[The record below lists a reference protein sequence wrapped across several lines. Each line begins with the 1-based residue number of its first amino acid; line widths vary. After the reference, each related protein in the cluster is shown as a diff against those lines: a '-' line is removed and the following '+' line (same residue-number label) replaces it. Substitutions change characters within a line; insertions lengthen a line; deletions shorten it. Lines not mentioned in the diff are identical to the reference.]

1 MVEHLLAKEDV
12 ASSSLVTRSPF
23 PGERKAKPMSNL
35 TIVPSR
41 ERFTELATLGNVV
54 PVFVD
59 FVADGETPASAFQK
73 LDDGGYS
80 FLFES
85 AEQTEQSGR
94 YSFLGFSPRLTI
106 RSENGAVRIEEM
118 GRTATVAEGGDPLS
132 ALEQIMARFRF
143 VAEPELPRFAGG
155 AVGFLGYDVVRHF
168 EKSVPPP
175 PEDDLKLPEMIFM
188 IMGLL
193 VVFDHRY
200 RRVKIVA
207 NVFLDDHENTAA
219 AHAAG
224 EQKIKATLA
233 KLARPAALP
242 LIDAQK
248 PIERQAVRSNT
259 TQEEFEDAVLKAK
272 DHIRAGN
279 AFQIVLSQRFETDFA
294 GDPLKL
300 YRCLRLVN
308 PSPYMFCLRFGDS
321 FSLVGSSPELHVRVT
336 DDVAEVRPIAGTR
349 RRGKTPEED
358 ARNAAELLADP
369 KERAEHV
376 MLIDLARNDLGRVAE
391 IGSVRVTEQMVI
403 ERYSHVMHIGSH
415 VVARLRK
422 GKTAYDVMR
431 ATFPAGT
438 VSGAP
443 KIRAM
448 QIINELETKK
458 RGCYAGAVGYFGFD
472 GALDCCIALRS
483 IVLKNGRAYLQAG
496 AGIVADSD
504 PTSEYQETVNKA
516 MAMVDAISRA
526 TNE

>member
-1 MVEHLLAKEDV
+1 MFD
-12 ASSSLVTRSPF
+12 
-23 PGERKAKPMSNL
+23 L
-35 TIVPSR
+35 TVVPSR
-41 ERFTELATLGNVV
+41 ERFCELAQHGNVI

-59 FVADGETPASAFQK
+59 FVADAETPASAFQK

-94 YSFLGFSPRLTI
+94 YSFLGFRPRLTI
-106 RSENGAVRIEEM
+106 RSDNG
-118 GRTATVAEGGDPLS
+118 TVSTEQNGQSVTGAAKADPLS
-132 ALEQIMARFRF
+132 ALEQLMARFRF
-143 VAEPELPRFAGG
+143 VADPNLPGFAGG
-155 AVGFLGYDVVRHF
+155 AVGFLGYDVARHF

-175 PEDDLKLPEMIFM
+175 PEDDLKLPEMIFT

-207 NVFLDDHENTAA
+207 NVFLDDHQNAEA
-219 AHAAG
+219 AHAAA
-224 EQKIKATLA
+224 EREIHKALV
-233 KLARPAALP
+233 KLASPARLP

-248 PIERQAVRSNT
+248 PVRRQAVRSNT
-259 TQEEFEDAVLKAK
+259 TQEKFEAAVLKAK
-272 DHIRAGN
+272 EHIRAGDV
-279 AFQIVLSQRFETDFA
+279 FQIVLSQRFETDFND
-294 GDPLKL
+294 DPLKL

-308 PSPYMFCLRFGDS
+308 PSPYMFCLRFGES
-321 FSLVGSSPELHVRVT
+321 FSLVGSSPELHVRVAN
-336 DDVAEVRPIAGTR
+336 DLAEVRPIAGTR
-349 RRGKTPEED
+349 PRGKTAEED

-391 IGSVRVTEQMVI
+391 IGSVRVTEQMAV
-403 ERYSHVMHIGSH
+403 ERYSHVMHLGSH
-415 VVARLRK
+415 IVARLRS

-448 QIINELETKK
+448 QIISELETKK

-483 IVLKNGRAYLQAG
+483 IVLKDGHAYLQAG

-504 PTSEYQETVNKA
+504 PASEYRETVNKA
-516 MAMVDAISRA
+516 MAMMDAISRA
-526 TNE
+526 TNEKDPDHR

>member
-1 MVEHLLAKEDV
+1 
-12 ASSSLVTRSPF
+12 
-23 PGERKAKPMSNL
+23 MSNL
-35 TIVPSR
+35 TVVPAR
-41 ERFTELATLGNVV
+41 ERFLELTKLGNVV

-94 YSFLGFSPRLTI
+94 YSFLGFNPRLTI
-106 RSENGAVRIEEM
+106 RSENGVISTDEN
-118 GRTATVAEGGDPLS
+118 GQTATAAEGGDPLT
-132 ALEQIMARFRF
+132 ALEKIMTRFRF
-143 VAEPELPRFAGG
+143 VAEPDLPRFAGG
-155 AVGFLGYDVVRHF
+155 VVGFLGYDVVRHF

-175 PEDDLKLPEMIFM
+175 PEDDLKLPEMLFM
-188 IMGLL
+188 MMGLL

-207 NVFLDDHENTAA
+207 NAFLDDHENAEA
-219 AHAAG
+219 AHAAAVDA
-224 EQKIKATLA
+224 IKDALRGLGNA
-233 KLARPAALP
+233 ARLP

-248 PIERQAVRSNT
+248 SVARLRVRSNT
-259 TQEEFEDAVLKAK
+259 TQAKFEAAVLEAK

-279 AFQIVLSQRFETDFA
+279 AFQIVLSQRFETDFV

-308 PSPYMFCLRFGDS
+308 PSPYMFCLRFGKS
-321 FSLVGSSPELHVRVT
+321 FALVGSSPELHVRVT
-336 DDVAEVRPIAGTR
+336 DDLAEVRPIAGTR
-349 RRGKTPEED
+349 RRGRTPEED

-376 MLIDLARNDLGRVAE
+376 MLIDLARNDLGRVCE
-391 IGSVRVTEQMVI
+391 VGSVRVTEQMVI

-415 VVARLRK
+415 VVGRLRK
-422 GKTAYDVMR
+422 DKSAFDVMR

-448 QIINELETKK
+448 QIISELEANK

-483 IVLKNGRAYLQAG
+483 IVVKDGRAYLQAG

-504 PTSEYQETVNKA
+504 PTGEYQETVNKA

-526 TNE
+526 SSDD

>member
-1 MVEHLLAKEDV
+1 
-12 ASSSLVTRSPF
+12 
-23 PGERKAKPMSNL
+23 MSGL
-35 TIVPSR
+35 TIVPTL
-41 ERFTELATLGNVV
+41 ERFCELAKQGNVV

-59 FVADGETPASAFQK
+59 FVADGETPASAYQK

-94 YSFLGFSPRLTI
+94 YSFLGFNPRLTV
-106 RSENGAVRIEEM
+106 RSENGTVTAEENGRIAA
-118 GRTATVAEGGDPLS
+118 ATESADPLA
-132 ALEQIMARFRF
+132 ALERIMAQFRL
-143 VAEPELPRFAGG
+143 VAATDLPRFAGG
-155 AVGFLGYDVVRHF
+155 AVGFLGYDVARSF
-168 EKSVPPP
+168 EKSVPAP

-188 IMGLL
+188 IMSLV

-207 NVFLDDHENTAA
+207 NAFLDDHENAA
-219 AHAAG
+219 AAYAAAQRRI
-224 EQKIKATLA
+224 EEALA
-233 KLARPAALP
+233 KLASPARLP

-248 PIERQAVRSNT
+248 PVSRAPMRSNT
-259 TQEEFEDAVLKAK
+259 TREEFEANVLKAK
-272 DHIRAGN
+272 EHIRAGD

-336 DDVAEVRPIAGTR
+336 DDLAEVRPIAGTR
-349 RRGKTPEED
+349 PRGATPEED

-391 IGSVRVTEQMVI
+391 TGSVRVTEQMVV
-403 ERYSHVMHIGSH
+403 ERYSHVMHLGSH

-422 GKTAYDVMR
+422 DKTAFDAMR

-483 IVLKNGRAYLQAG
+483 IVLKDRRAYLQAG
-496 AGIVADSD
+496 AGIVAESD
-504 PTSEYQETVNKA
+504 PASEYQETVNKA
-516 MAMVDAISRA
+516 MAMMTAISRA
-526 TNE
+526 SDE

>member
-1 MVEHLLAKEDV
+1 MAD
-12 ASSSLVTRSPF
+12 
-23 PGERKAKPMSNL
+23 L

-41 ERFTELATLGNVV
+41 ERFAELAKLGNVV

-59 FVADGETPASAFQK
+59 FVADGETPASAYQK
-73 LDDGGYS
+73 LDDGGHS

-94 YSFLGFSPRLTI
+94 YSFLGFDPRLI
-106 RSENGAVRIEEM
+106 VR
-118 GRTATVAEGGDPLS
+118 GQEGEDPLG
-132 ALEQIMARFRF
+132 ALEKVMADFRF
-143 VAEPELPRFAGG
+143 VLQPNLPRFAGG
-155 AVGFLGYDVVRHF
+155 AVGFLGYDAARYF
-168 EKSVPPP
+168 EKSLPAPPD
-175 PEDDLKLPEMIFM
+175 DDLQLPEMIFM

-207 NVFLDDHENTAA
+207 NAFLADHPNPAA
-219 AHAAG
+219 AYGNA
-224 EQKIKATLA
+224 EKKIANALA
-233 KLARPAALP
+233 KLSGAARLP

-248 PIERQAVRSNT
+248 TVSPKTVRSNL
-259 TQEEFEDAVLKAK
+259 TQEEFEAAVLKAK
-272 DHIRAGN
+272 EHIRAGD
-279 AFQIVLSQRFETDFA
+279 AFQIVLSQRFETDFT

-336 DDVAEVRPIAGTR
+336 DDLAEVRPIAGTR
-349 RRGKTPEED
+349 RRGETSEADE
-358 ARNAAELLADP
+358 RNAAELLADP

-415 VVARLRK
+415 VVARLRA
-422 GKTAYDVMR
+422 GQTAFDVMR

-448 QIINELETKK
+448 QIISELENRK
-458 RGCYAGAVGYFGFD
+458 RGCYAGAVGYLGFD

-504 PTSEYQETVNKA
+504 PASEYQETVNKA
-516 MAMVDAISRA
+516 KAMVDAISRA
-526 TNE
+526 SDE

>member
-1 MVEHLLAKEDV
+1 
-12 ASSSLVTRSPF
+12 
-23 PGERKAKPMSNL
+23 MSDL

-41 ERFTELATLGNVV
+41 DRFAELAKQGNVV

-59 FVADGETPASAFQK
+59 FVADAETPASAFQK

-94 YSFLGFSPRLTI
+94 YSFLGFSPRLI
-106 RSENGAVRIEEM
+106 VRGEE
-118 GRTATVAEGGDPLS
+118 GEDPLA
-132 ALEQIMARFRF
+132 ALEKVMAGFRF
-143 VAEPELPRFAGG
+143 VAQPDLPRFAGG
-155 AVGFLGYDVVRHF
+155 AVGFLGYDVARYF
-168 EKSVPPP
+168 EQALPEP
-175 PEDDLKLPEMIFM
+175 PEDDLHLPEMIFM
-188 IMGLL
+188 VMGLL

-200 RRVKIVA
+200 RRIKIVA
-207 NVFLDDHENTAA
+207 NAFLEDDDAY
-219 AHAAG
+219 AG
-224 EQKIKATLA
+224 AERRIREALA
-233 KLARPAALP
+233 KLGSPARLL

-248 PIERQAVRSNT
+248 EVARVSVRSNT
-259 TQEEFEDAVLKAK
+259 TQENFEAAVRTAK
-272 DHIRAGN
+272 EHIRAGD
-279 AFQIVLSQRFETDFA
+279 AFQIVLSQRFETDFT

-308 PSPYMFCLRFGDS
+308 PSPYMFCLRFGES

-349 RRGKTPEED
+349 RRGKTADED

-376 MLIDLARNDLGRVAE
+376 MLIDLARNDLGRIAE
-391 IGSVRVTEQMVI
+391 VGSVRVTEQMVI

-422 GKTAYDVMR
+422 DKTAFDVMR

-448 QIINELETKK
+448 QIISELENKK

-526 TNE
+526 SDE

>member
-23 PGERKAKPMSNL
+23 PGERKVKPMSNL

-41 ERFTELATLGNVV
+41 ERFAELAHEGNVV

-59 FVADGETPASAFQK
+59 FVADDETPVSVYQK
-73 LDDGGYS
+73 LEEGGYS

-94 YSFLGFSPRLTI
+94 YSFLGFQPRLTVRCDDGI
-106 RSENGAVRIEEM
+106 VTTEGTNGA
-118 GRTATVAEGGDPLS
+118 AAPGDPIA
-132 ALEQIMARFRF
+132 ALENIMRHFRF
-143 VAEPELPRFAGG
+143 VAPPDLPRFAGG
-155 AVGFLGYDVVRHF
+155 AVGFLGYDVARYF
-168 EKSVPPP
+168 EPTVSPP
-175 PEDDLKLPEMIFM
+175 PEDNLGLPEMIFTVM
-188 IMGLL
+188 RL
-193 VVFDHRY
+193 VIVFDHRY

-207 NVFLDDHENTAA
+207 NVFLDDHETPDDAYRSAKETIGAA
-219 AHAAG
+219 
-224 EQKIKATLA
+224 LA
-233 KLARPAALP
+233 KLQVPGRLP
-242 LIDAQK
+242 LIDALRPVSRRPVQ
-248 PIERQAVRSNT
+248 SNVT
-259 TQEEFEDAVLKAK
+259 REKFEAAVLKAK
-272 DHIRAGN
+272 EYIRAGD
-279 AFQIVLSQRFETDFA
+279 AFQIVLSQRFEADFA
-294 GDPLKL
+294 GDPLTL

-308 PSPYMFCLRFGDS
+308 PSPYMFCLRFGPD
-321 FSLVGSSPELHVRVT
+321 FALVGSSPELHVRVT
-336 DDVAEVRPIAGTR
+336 DDLAEVRPIAGTR
-349 RRGKTPEED
+349 GRGKTAEED
-358 ARNAAELLADP
+358 ARNAEELLADP

-376 MLIDLARNDLGRVAE
+376 MLIDLARNDLGRIAE

-403 ERYSHVMHIGSH
+403 ERYSHVMHLGSH
-415 VVARLRK
+415 VVARLLP

-448 QIINELETKK
+448 QIINELETNK

-483 IVLKNGRAYLQAG
+483 IVLKDGRAYLQAG

-504 PTSEYQETVNKA
+504 PASEYQETVNKA

-526 TNE
+526 IHE

>member
-1 MVEHLLAKEDV
+1 MSDLTVVPSPERFAELAKQ
-12 ASSSLVTRSPF
+12 
-23 PGERKAKPMSNL
+23 
-35 TIVPSR
+35 
-41 ERFTELATLGNVV
+41 GNVV

-106 RSENGAVRIEEM
+106 RSENGAVSTEEN
-118 GRTATVAEGGDPLS
+118 GKTAGVAESTDPLS
-132 ALEQIMARFRF
+132 ALERIMARFHF
-143 VAEPELPRFAGG
+143 VAEPDLPRFAGG
-155 AVGFLGYDVVRHF
+155 AVGFLGYDVARYF

-175 PEDDLKLPEMIFM
+175 PEDDLKLPEMVFM

-207 NVFLDDHENTAA
+207 NAFLDDHENPAA

-224 EQKIKATLA
+224 DRRIHEALA
-233 KLARPAALP
+233 KLASPARLP

-248 PIERQAVRSNT
+248 SVQRQPVRSNV
-259 TQEEFEDAVLKAK
+259 TQAKFEAAVLEAK
-272 DHIRAGN
+272 EHIRAGD
-279 AFQIVLSQRFETDFA
+279 AFQIVLSQRFETDFT

-308 PSPYMFCLRFGDS
+308 PSPYMFCLRFGDA

-403 ERYSHVMHIGSH
+403 ERYSHVMHLGSH

-422 GKTAYDVMR
+422 DKSAYDVMR

-448 QIINELETKK
+448 QIISELETKK

-483 IVLKNGRAYLQAG
+483 IVLKDGRAYLQAG

-504 PTSEYQETVNKA
+504 AASEYQETVNKA
-516 MAMVDAISRA
+516 TAMVEAISRA
-526 TNE
+526 SDE

>member
-1 MVEHLLAKEDV
+1 MPDLTVVPLPERFAELAKQ
-12 ASSSLVTRSPF
+12 
-23 PGERKAKPMSNL
+23 
-35 TIVPSR
+35 
-41 ERFTELATLGNVV
+41 GNVV

-73 LDDGGYS
+73 LDDGGSS

-94 YSFLGFSPRLTI
+94 YSFLGFHPRLTI
-106 RSENGAVRIEEM
+106 RSENGATTTEEN
-118 GRTATVAEGGDPLS
+118 GHTAPITDSADPLA
-132 ALEQIMARFRF
+132 ALERIMARFRF
-143 VAEPELPRFAGG
+143 VAEPDLPRFAGG
-155 AVGFLGYDVVRHF
+155 AVGFLGYDVARCF

-175 PEDDLKLPEMIFM
+175 PEDDLKVPEMIFM

-193 VVFDHRY
+193 LVFDHRY

-207 NVFLDDHENTAA
+207 NAFLDDHESAAA
-219 AHAAG
+219 AHTAA
-224 EQKIKATLA
+224 ERRIEETLA
-233 KLARPAALP
+233 KLASPARLP

-248 PIERQAVRSNT
+248 TVHRRAVRSNT
-259 TQEEFEDAVLKAK
+259 TQEKFEAAVLKAK
-272 DHIRAGN
+272 EHIRAGD
-279 AFQIVLSQRFETDFA
+279 AFQIVLSQRFETDFT
-294 GDPLKL
+294 GDPLRL

-349 RRGKTPEED
+349 RRGQTPEED

-376 MLIDLARNDLGRVAE
+376 MLIDLARNDLGRIAE
-391 IGSVRVTEQMVI
+391 IGSVCVTEQMVV
-403 ERYSHVMHIGSH
+403 ERYSHVMHLGSH

-422 GKTAYDVMR
+422 DKTAYDVMR

-448 QIINELETKK
+448 QIISQLETKK

-483 IVLKNGRAYLQAG
+483 IVLKGGHAYLQAG

-526 TNE
+526 NDE

>member
-1 MVEHLLAKEDV
+1 
-12 ASSSLVTRSPF
+12 
-23 PGERKAKPMSNL
+23 MSDL

-41 ERFTELATLGNVV
+41 ERFTELASLGNVI

-59 FVADGETPASAFQK
+59 FVADGETPASAYQK

-94 YSFLGFSPRLTI
+94 YSFLGFSPRLI
-106 RSENGAVRIEEM
+106 VRGENSGE
-118 GRTATVAEGGDPLS
+118 DPLA
-132 ALEQIMARFRF
+132 ALEKVMAQFRF
-143 VAEPELPRFAGG
+143 VAQPDLPRFAGG
-155 AVGFLGYDVVRHF
+155 AVGFLGYDVARYF
-168 EKSVPPP
+168 EKALPPP
-175 PEDDLKLPEMIFM
+175 PEDDLQLPEMIFM

-207 NVFLDDHENTAA
+207 NAFLDDYDNPTAA
-219 AHAAG
+219 HEAAEKRIREALTELSG
-224 EQKIKATLA
+224 AVH
-233 KLARPAALP
+233 LP

-248 PIERQAVRSNT
+248 SVSRQGVCSNT
-259 TQEEFEDAVLKAK
+259 TRENFEAAVLKAK
-272 DHIRAGN
+272 EHIRAGD
-279 AFQIVLSQRFETDFA
+279 AFQIVLSQRFETEFT

-336 DDVAEVRPIAGTR
+336 DDLAEVRPIAGTR

-358 ARNAAELLADP
+358 EQNAAELLADP

-415 VVARLRK
+415 VMARLRQ
-422 GKTAYDVMR
+422 GETAFDVMR

-448 QIINELETKK
+448 QIINELENRK

-472 GALDCCIALRS
+472 GGLDCCIALRS

-504 PTSEYQETVNKA
+504 PASEYQETVNKA

-526 TNE
+526 SDE

>member
-1 MVEHLLAKEDV
+1 MVD
-12 ASSSLVTRSPF
+12 
-23 PGERKAKPMSNL
+23 L

-41 ERFTELATLGNVV
+41 ERFAELAKLGNVI

-59 FVADGETPASAFQK
+59 FVADGETPASAYQK
-73 LDDGGYS
+73 LDDGEPS

-94 YSFLGFSPRLTI
+94 YSFLGFDPRLI
-106 RSENGAVRIEEM
+106 VRGENGE
-118 GRTATVAEGGDPLS
+118 DPLTV
-132 ALEQIMARFRF
+132 LEKVMSSFRF
-143 VAEPELPRFAGG
+143 VPQPNLPRFAGG
-155 AVGFLGYDVVRHF
+155 AVGFLGYDAARYF
-168 EKSVPPP
+168 EKALPAP
-175 PEDDLKLPEMIFM
+175 PEDDLQLPEMIFM

-207 NVFLDDHENTAA
+207 NAFLDNHPDPAA
-219 AHAAG
+219 AYQSAEKKIAG
-224 EQKIKATLA
+224 ALA
-233 KLARPAALP
+233 KLSGAARLP

-248 PIERQAVRSNT
+248 IVSPRTVRSNM
-259 TQEEFEDAVLKAK
+259 TQATFEAAVLQAK
-272 DHIRAGN
+272 EHIRAGD
-279 AFQIVLSQRFETDFA
+279 AFQIVLSQRFETDFT

-336 DDVAEVRPIAGTR
+336 DDLAEVRPIAGTR
-349 RRGKTPEED
+349 RRGETPEED
-358 ARNAAELLADP
+358 ERNAAELLADP

-391 IGSVRVTEQMVI
+391 VGSVRVTEQMVI

-415 VVARLRK
+415 VTARLRE
-422 GKTAYDVMR
+422 GQTAFDVMR

-448 QIINELETKK
+448 QIISELENKK

-496 AGIVADSD
+496 AGIVADSE
-504 PTSEYQETVNKA
+504 PASEYQETVNKA
-516 MAMVDAISRA
+516 KAMVDAISRA
-526 TNE
+526 SDE

>member
-1 MVEHLLAKEDV
+1 MSDLTIAPTRKGFTKLAKQGHV
-12 ASSSLVTRSPF
+12 
-23 PGERKAKPMSNL
+23 
-35 TIVPSR
+35 I
-41 ERFTELATLGNVV
+41 
-54 PVFVD
+54 PVYVD
-59 FVADGETPASAFQK
+59 FVADGETPASAYQK

-94 YSFLGFSPRLTI
+94 YSFLGFDPRLI
-106 RSENGAVRIEEM
+106 VRGENGE
-118 GRTATVAEGGDPLS
+118 DPLA
-132 ALEQIMARFRF
+132 ALEKVMAQFRF
-143 VAEPELPRFAGG
+143 VPQPDLPRFAGG
-155 AVGFLGYDVVRHF
+155 AVGFLGYDVARYF
-168 EKSVPPP
+168 ESALPEP
-175 PEDDLKLPEMIFM
+175 PEDDLHLPEMIFM

-193 VVFDHRY
+193 LVFDHRY

-207 NVFLDDHENTAA
+207 NAFLDDHDDAAAAYTAA
-219 AHAAG
+219 EKKISEAVARLSSAAH
-224 EQKIKATLA
+224 
-233 KLARPAALP
+233 LP

-248 PIERQAVRSNT
+248 PVSRRHVSSNT
-259 TQEEFEDAVLKAK
+259 TQEKFEAAVRIAK
-272 DHIRAGN
+272 EHIRAGD
-279 AFQIVLSQRFETDFA
+279 AFQIVLSQRFETDFT

-308 PSPYMFCLRFGDS
+308 PSPYMFCLRFGES

-336 DDVAEVRPIAGTR
+336 DDLAEVRPIAGTR

-358 ARNAAELLADP
+358 ERNAAELLADP

-376 MLIDLARNDLGRVAE
+376 MLIDLARNDLGRIAE
-391 IGSVRVTEQMVI
+391 VGSVRVTEQMVI

-415 VVARLRK
+415 VVARLRQDQ
-422 GKTAYDVMR
+422 TAFDVMR

-448 QIINELETKK
+448 QIINELENKK

-496 AGIVADSD
+496 AGVVADSD
-504 PTSEYQETVNKA
+504 PTSEYEETVNKA

-526 TNE
+526 SDE

>member
-1 MVEHLLAKEDV
+1 
-12 ASSSLVTRSPF
+12 
-23 PGERKAKPMSNL
+23 MSHL

-41 ERFTELATLGNVV
+41 ERFAELASQGNVV

-59 FVADGETPASAFQK
+59 FVADGETPASAYQK

-94 YSFLGFSPRLTI
+94 YSFLGFNPRLI
-106 RSENGAVRIEEM
+106 VRGENGE
-118 GRTATVAEGGDPLS
+118 DPLA
-132 ALEQIMARFRF
+132 ALEKVMAGFRF
-143 VAEPELPRFAGG
+143 VAQPDLPRFAGG
-155 AVGFLGYDVVRHF
+155 AVGFLGYDVARYF
-168 EKSVPPP
+168 ERALPGP
-175 PEDDLKLPEMIFM
+175 PEDDLKLPEMVFM
-188 IMGLL
+188 VVGLL

-207 NVFLDDHENTAA
+207 NAFLDDHDNPAA
-219 AHAAG
+219 AYAAA
-224 EQKIKATLA
+224 ENKIQDALA
-233 KLARPAALP
+233 KLTSPARLP
-242 LIDAQK
+242 LIDAQ
-248 PIERQAVRSNT
+248 RAVARVSVRSNT
-259 TQEEFEDAVLKAK
+259 TQEKFEAAVRKAK
-272 DHIRAGN
+272 DHIRAGD
-279 AFQIVLSQRFETDFA
+279 AFQIVISHRFETDFT

-308 PSPYMFCLRFGDS
+308 PSPYMFCLRFGES

-336 DDVAEVRPIAGTR
+336 DDLAEVRPIAGTR
-349 RRGKTPEED
+349 RRGKTTEED
-358 ARNAAELLADP
+358 ERNAAELLADP

-391 IGSVRVTEQMVI
+391 VGSVRVTEQMVI

-422 GKTAYDVMR
+422 DKTAFDVMR

-448 QIINELETKK
+448 QIINELENKK

-472 GALDCCIALRS
+472 GGLDCCIALRS
-483 IVLKNGRAYLQAG
+483 IVLKDGRAYLQAG

-504 PTSEYQETVNKA
+504 PASEYHETVNKA

-526 TNE
+526 SDE

>member
-1 MVEHLLAKEDV
+1 MGD
-12 ASSSLVTRSPF
+12 
-23 PGERKAKPMSNL
+23 L
-35 TIVPSR
+35 TIVPAR
-41 ERFTELATLGNVV
+41 EGFAELAKQGNVI

-59 FVADGETPASAFQK
+59 FVADGETPASAYQK
-73 LDDGGYS
+73 LDDGGHS

-94 YSFLGFSPRLTI
+94 YSFLGFDPRLI
-106 RSENGAVRIEEM
+106 VRGED
-118 GRTATVAEGGDPLS
+118 GHDPLA
-132 ALEQIMARFRF
+132 ALEKVMAGFRF
-143 VAEPELPRFAGG
+143 VAQPDLPRFAGG
-155 AVGFLGYDVVRHF
+155 AVGFLGYDVARYF
-168 EKSVPPP
+168 EPALPEP

-207 NVFLDDHENTAA
+207 NAFLDDHDDVSAA
-219 AHAAG
+219 FGAA
-224 EQKIKATLA
+224 EKKIRDALA
-233 KLARPAALP
+233 KLSSAAHLP

-248 PIERQAVRSNT
+248 PVTRRQVRSNT
-259 TQEEFEDAVLKAK
+259 TQENFEAAVRRAK
-272 DHIRAGN
+272 EHIRAGD
-279 AFQIVLSQRFETDFA
+279 AFQIVLSQRFETEFTGA
-294 GDPLKL
+294 PLKL

-336 DDVAEVRPIAGTR
+336 DDRAEVRPIAGTR

-358 ARNAAELLADP
+358 DRNAAELLADP

-376 MLIDLARNDLGRVAE
+376 MLIDLARNDLGRIAE
-391 IGSVRVTEQMVI
+391 VGSVRVTEQMVI

-415 VVARLRK
+415 VVARLQK
-422 GKTAYDVMR
+422 GQTAFDVMR

-448 QIINELETKK
+448 QIINELENKK

-483 IVLKNGRAYLQAG
+483 IVLKNGHAYLQAG

-504 PTSEYQETVNKA
+504 PTSEYEETVNKA
-516 MAMVDAISRA
+516 MAMVAAISRA
-526 TNE
+526 SDE

>member
-1 MVEHLLAKEDV
+1 MM
-12 ASSSLVTRSPF
+12 T
-23 PGERKAKPMSNL
+23 NL
-35 TIVPSR
+35 TIVPSG
-41 ERFTELATLGNVV
+41 ERFADLAKQGNVI

-59 FVADGETPASAFQK
+59 FVADAETPASAFQK

-94 YSFLGFSPRLTI
+94 YSFLGFRPRLTI
-106 RSENGAVRIEEM
+106 RGENGAVSTEEHGQLATSSAGPDPLLALERIM
-118 GRTATVAEGGDPLS
+118 GRYN
-132 ALEQIMARFRF
+132 F

-175 PEDDLKLPEMIFM
+175 PEDDLQLPEMTFM

-207 NVFLDDHENTAA
+207 NAFIADHADAEAAYAA
-219 AHAAG
+219 AEGRIREA
-224 EQKIKATLA
+224 LR
-233 KLARPAALP
+233 KLAGPALLP
-242 LIDAQK
+242 FIDAQK
-248 PIERQAVRSNT
+248 PAPHLNVRSNT
-259 TQEEFEDAVLKAK
+259 TRENFEAAVLKAK
-272 DHIRAGN
+272 EHIRAGD
-279 AFQIVLSQRFETDFA
+279 AFQIVLSQRFETDFT

-336 DDVAEVRPIAGTR
+336 DDLAEVRPIAGTR
-349 RRGKTPEED
+349 RRGETPEED
-358 ARNAAELLADP
+358 EQNAAELLADP

-391 IGSVRVTEQMVI
+391 VGSVRVTEQMVI

-415 VVARLRK
+415 VVARLRNNQ
-422 GKTAYDVMR
+422 TAFDVMR

-448 QIINELETKK
+448 QIITELENKK

-472 GALDCCIALRS
+472 GTLDCCIALRS

-504 PTSEYQETVNKA
+504 PASEYQETVNKA
-516 MAMVDAISRA
+516 RAMVDAISRA
-526 TNE
+526 SDE

>member
-1 MVEHLLAKEDV
+1 MSDLTVIP
-12 ASSSLVTRSPF
+12 SPELF
-23 PGERKAKPMSNL
+23 A
-35 TIVPSR
+35 
-41 ERFTELATLGNVV
+41 ELARQGNVV

-59 FVADGETPASAFQK
+59 FVADAETPASAFQK
-73 LDDGGYS
+73 LEEGGYS

-94 YSFLGFSPRLTI
+94 YSFLGFDPRLI
-106 RSENGAVRIEEM
+106 LRAENGAIILEEKG
-118 GRTATVAEGGDPLS
+118 GREVLAGFSDPLA
-132 ALEQIMARFRF
+132 ALENVMGRFRF
-143 VAEPELPRFAGG
+143 VAQPDLPRFAGG
-155 AVGFLGYDVVRHF
+155 AVGFVGYDVARAF
-168 EKSVPPP
+168 EKALPLPPR
-175 PEDDLKLPEMIFM
+175 DDLKLPEMIFM

-193 VVFDHRY
+193 VVFDHRH

-207 NVFLDDHENTAA
+207 NAFLDDHESATAA
-219 AHAAG
+219 YAAA
-224 EQKIKATLA
+224 ERRIREALA
-233 KLARPAALP
+233 KLAGPAQLP
-242 LIDAQK
+242 LIDAHK
-248 PIERQAVRSNT
+248 PVARLSVRSNT
-259 TQEEFEDAVLKAK
+259 TQEKFEAAVLKAK
-272 DHIRAGN
+272 EHIRAGD
-279 AFQIVLSQRFETDFA
+279 AFQIVLSQRFETEFA

-308 PSPYMFCLRFGDS
+308 PSPYMFCLRFGEL

-336 DDVAEVRPIAGTR
+336 DDLAEVRPIAGTR
-349 RRGKTPEED
+349 RRGQSPEED
-358 ARNAAELLADP
+358 ATNAAELLADP

-376 MLIDLARNDLGRVAE
+376 MLIDLARNDLGRIAE
-391 IGSVRVTEQMVI
+391 VGSVRVTEQMVI

-422 GKTAYDVMR
+422 DKTAYDAMR

-448 QIINELETKK
+448 QIISVLETTK

-483 IVLKNGRAYLQAG
+483 IVLKEGRAYLQAG

-504 PTSEYQETVNKA
+504 PTSEFQETVNKA

-526 TNE
+526 TDG

>member
-1 MVEHLLAKEDV
+1 
-12 ASSSLVTRSPF
+12 
-23 PGERKAKPMSNL
+23 MSEM
-35 TIVPSR
+35 TILPSR
-41 ERFTELATLGNVV
+41 ERFAELAKRGNVV

-59 FVADGETPASAFQK
+59 FVADGETPASAYQK
-73 LDDGGYS
+73 LDDGGHS

-94 YSFLGFSPRLTI
+94 YSFLGFSPRLI
-106 RSENGAVRIEEM
+106 VRAENGAIRVEED
-118 GRTATVAEGGDPLS
+118 RQQETVAGDQDPLA
-132 ALEQIMARFRF
+132 ALERIMARFKW
-143 VAEPELPRFAGG
+143 VSHSDLPRFAGG
-155 AVGFLGYDVVRHF
+155 AVGFLGYDAARYF
-168 EKSVPPP
+168 EKTLPLP
-175 PEDDLKLPEMIFM
+175 PEDDLRLPEMIFT

-200 RRVKIVA
+200 RRIKIVA
-207 NVFLDDHENTAA
+207 NTFLESHENPAA
-219 AHAAG
+219 AYADA
-224 EQKIKATLA
+224 ENRIRKALERLGA
-233 KLARPAALP
+233 PARLP

-248 PIERQAVRSNT
+248 AVPHLNVSSNT
-259 TQEEFEDAVLKAK
+259 TKAAFEATVVKAK
-272 DHIRAGN
+272 AHIRAGD
-279 AFQIVLSQRFETDFA
+279 AFQIVLSQRFETEFT

-308 PSPYMFCLRFGDS
+308 PSPYMFCLKFGDS

-349 RRGKTPEED
+349 RRGETAEED
-358 ARNAAELLADP
+358 KRNAAELLADP

-391 IGSVRVTEQMVI
+391 VGSVRVTEQMVI

-422 GKTAYDVMR
+422 DQTAFDVMR

-448 QIINELETKK
+448 QIINDLETKK

-483 IVLKNGRAYLQAG
+483 IVLKEGRAYLQAG

-504 PTSEYQETVNKA
+504 PASEYEETVNKA
-516 MAMVDAISRA
+516 KAMVDAISRA
-526 TNE
+526 SDE

>member
-1 MVEHLLAKEDV
+1 MPD
-12 ASSSLVTRSPF
+12 
-23 PGERKAKPMSNL
+23 L
-35 TIVPSR
+35 TIAPSR
-41 ERFTELATLGNVV
+41 ERFAELTKLGNVV

-59 FVADGETPASAFQK
+59 LVADGETPASAFQK
-73 LDDGGYS
+73 LDEGGYS

-106 RSENGAVRIEEM
+106 RSEGAAVSIEEN
-118 GRTATVAEGGDPLS
+118 GQTRKSDATRDPLS
-132 ALEQIMARFRF
+132 ELERIMSRFRF
-143 VAEPELPRFAGG
+143 MGEPDLPRFAGG
-155 AVGFLGYDVVRHF
+155 AVGFLGYDIARYF

-175 PEDDLKLPEMIFM
+175 PADDLKLPEMIFM

-207 NVFLDDHENTAA
+207 NVFLDDHENATAA
-219 AHAAG
+219 YAAA
-224 EQKIKATLA
+224 EKKIEEALA
-233 KLARPAALP
+233 KLARPVRLP
-242 LIDAQK
+242 LIDAQR
-248 PIERQAVRSNT
+248 PVSRQPMRSNT
-259 TQEEFEDAVLKAK
+259 TQEQFETAVLKAK
-272 DHIRAGN
+272 EHIKAGDV
-279 AFQIVLSQRFETDFA
+279 FQVVLSQRFETDFH

-308 PSPYMFCLRFGDS
+308 PSPYMFCLRFGDL

-336 DDVAEVRPIAGTR
+336 DDLAELRPIAGTR
-349 RRGKTPEED
+349 RRGRTPDED
-358 ARNAAELLADP
+358 AQNAAELLADP

-376 MLIDLARNDLGRVAE
+376 MLIDLARNDLGRIAE
-391 IGSVRVTEQMVI
+391 TGSVRVTEQIVI
-403 ERYSHVMHIGSH
+403 ERFSHVMHIGSH

-422 GKTAYDVMR
+422 DKTSYDVMR

-448 QIINELETKK
+448 QIISELETRK

-483 IVLKNGRAYLQAG
+483 IVLKEGRAFLQAG

-504 PTSEYQETVNKA
+504 PASEYQETVNKA

-526 TNE
+526 TEQ